1 MKFMV
6 IIIPL
11 VEFNTCF
18 FKIEY
23 VDWSQNR
30 KNLKLKD
37 DKRNL
42 EKRTDLLL
50 VRLLILIYGEF
61 ACSG

>member
-6 IIIPL
+6 TIIPL

-50 VRLLILIYGEF
+50 VRLLIPIYGEF
-61 ACSG
+61 ACNG